1 MLPYLGIPVKKI
13 RLDKDFT
20 LVILVVI
27 SITLAGC
34 QSRGE
39 AQTMS
44 PTTVNSSS
52 PFPEGT
58 VLRPLA
64 TVTLDISATASY
76 TPMAEQTS
84 TPENTASPEFTAT
97 PENTATPD
105 NTSTPQPT
113 PTPLPRPFLD
123 QFASSLINGNAK
135 QVVGVFVDGVLALR
149 VVQQP
154 ASDPAY
160 VSSDKDVATYFSL
173 ASKLTGNTGLLAHNN
188 LAGNYFFNLKPG
200 QSVALIYGD
209 GNITEYVVSDID
221 QFQAISPSSP
231 TSNFVNLS
239 TGETLTATDLFYLVY
254 GGNSQTTFQTCIAQG
269 NDDSWGRLFVV
280 APQQ

>member
-1 MLPYLGIPVKKI
+1 MKKI
-13 RLDKDFT
+13 RPKKDFT

-39 AQTMS
+39 AQTLS
-44 PTTVNSSS
+44 PTIVNSSS
-52 PFPEGT
+52 TIPEGM
-58 VLRPLA
+58 VLSPMA
-64 TVTLDISATASY
+64 TVTLDITATASY
-76 TPMAEQTS
+76 TPTSEQTS
-84 TPENTASPEFTAT
+84 TPEFTAT
-97 PENTATPD
+97 PKNTATPD

-173 ASKLTGNTGLLAHNN
+173 ASKLTGNNGLLAHNN
-188 LAGNYFFNLKPG
+188 LAGNYFFNLQPG
-200 QSVALIYGD
+200 QNVVLIYGD
-209 GNITEYVVSDID
+209 GNMAEYVVSDID
-221 QFQAISPSSP
+221 QFQAISPRSP
-231 TSNFVNLS
+231 TSNFVNLT

-269 NDDSWGRLFVV
+269 NDDSWGRLFVI